1 MFKKYQNKKTGE
13 IINAVHFTANSID
26 ETVKAIADQVCAITI
41 VYENGEYA
49 VATTLP
55 FGDNKI
61 FIAHEGDYIIENDE
75 IPDTIPQLHN
85 FKSMKSYEFE
95 RKFIPL
101 AVIP

>member
-1 MFKKYQNKKTGE
+1 MFKKYQNKETGQT
-13 IINAVHFTANSID
+13 INAVHFTSNSID
-26 ETVKAIADQVCAITI
+26 ETVKAVADQVCAITI

-49 VATTLP
+49 IAATLP

-85 FKSMKSYEFE
+85 FKIMKTYEFE
-95 RKFIPL
+95 RNFIP
-101 AVIP
+101 V